1 MRPTKSPVATLGHP
15 RTVLGAVLTS
25 LCILSGGRRS
35 QPVNT
40 RFTEAAVEDEGWGTC
55 YPIIVAFNVAPLWAH
70 KEFKQSGS
78 VCTTVW
84 EVICRNELCL
94 RGLDRSK
101 KQNLN
106 SSLIDLISFLF

>member
-1 MRPTKSPVATLGHP
+1 MQAHAHKSHP
-15 RTVLGAVLTS
+15 GAVQKSQRQPKASLTAALTS
-25 LCILSGGRRS
+25 LCILSGGRHS
-35 QPVNT
+35 QPVNA
-40 RFTEAAVEDEGWGTC
+40 RVTEAAVEDEGWGTC

-101 KQNLN
+101 KQT
-106 SSLIDLISFLF
+106 LIPV